1 MQRHERGRQRSRKTS
16 TKTLNKRFKKGKTL
30 MRRRGKNE
38 KKSLKKIK
46 IVGGGKREDL
56 LKQKQILQ
64 EREKSVKEGNQDD
77 FNSMLLRHIRRDIAK
92 IDFELKPQEEQA
104 AILARKSDASF
115 ALETQQKAQQALREE
130 VKSKEQL
137 EETRSRQAR
146 MQELSSQE
154 KARVKSWESE
164 NESNLQNKSFVQS
177 QLDELRAR
185 HKALTDHEQPRGA
198 IAGYHTWYQSMV
210 ELLLSRGGV

>member
-1 MQRHERGRQRSRKTS
+1 MQRHGRQRSRKTS
-16 TKTLNKRFKKGKTL
+16 TTTLNKRFKKGKTL

-46 IVGGGKREDL
+46 IVGGGKREEL

-64 EREKSVKEGNQDD
+64 ERAKSVKEGNQDDD
-77 FNSMLLRHIRRDIAK
+77 FNSMLLRHIQRDIAK
-92 IDFELKPQEEQA
+92 IDFELKSQEEQA
-104 AILARKSDASF
+104 AILARKREASDALGRQQN
-115 ALETQQKAQQALREE
+115 ALQALRDEA
-130 VKSKEQL
+130 KSNEQL
-137 EETRSRQAR
+137 EETRLRQAR
-146 MQELSSQE
+146 MHELSSQE
-154 KARVKSWESE
+154 KARVKSWERE

>member
-56 LKQKQILQ
+56 LKLKRILQ
-64 EREKSVKEGNQDD
+64 EREESVKKGDQDD

-104 AILARKSDASF
+104 AILARKSDASV

-154 KARVKSWESE
+154 KARVKSWERE

>member
-1 MQRHERGRQRSRKTS
+1 
-16 TKTLNKRFKKGKTL
+16 

-56 LKQKQILQ
+56 LKLKRILQ
-64 EREKSVKEGNQDD
+64 EREESVKKGDQDD

-104 AILARKSDASF
+104 AILARKSDASV

-154 KARVKSWESE
+154 KARVKSWERE